1 MASDK
6 TINSPICVR
15 ARTPDI
21 HVYAVNCKCICMNA
35 QTHEMYVSASV
46 LLRRSLYVDRIAS
59 WKISSDG
66 LLRFFFPKLLRTEV
80 AVCYVV
86 FPIISRFELED
97 FQTVYSCI
105 VKHCDDPF
113 SSKTVE
119 GWSVVS
125 DRSAQQD
132 KSLRF
137 QILVELHDQK
147 RHISGFSSRDTISRR
162 LVLIR

>member
-21 HVYAVNCKCICMNA
+21 HVYTVNCKCICMDA
-35 QTHEMYVSASV
+35 QTREMYVYASV
-46 LLRRSLYVDRIAS
+46 LLHRSLYVDRIAS
-59 WKISSDG
+59 WKIISDG
-66 LLRFFFPKLLRTEV
+66 LLRFFSKLLRTEV

-137 QILVELHDQK
+137 QITVELHDQK
-147 RHISGFSSRDTISRR
+147 RHISGFSSRDIISRQ
-162 LVLIR
+162 LVLIC